1 VATLLIEGPGAE
13 ELVQTRFQAKSGRP
27 LASHPPDRLVFGH
40 FALPVGPEPDVPPG
54 EEVVVRRHSPESVEL
69 HCHGGF
75 AALSLIQKALAE
87 QGARIVGWQDWVR
100 EHHADPITA
109 AAWLALAGART
120 EQTAMILLEQYQ
132 GALRRAIA
140 AVQQALASGDASA
153 ALGQLQNLLL
163 QAPTGLHLV
172 EPWQVVLAG
181 PPNVGKS
188 SLINALLGYQRAIV
202 HPTPGTTRDVV
213 TAITALEGWPVE
225 LSDTAGLRESAEVI
239 EQAGVALA
247 HQRLAAAD
255 LVVLVFDQS
264 QPWTEA
270 DESLVAAQPA
280 ALVVFNKADLPSPAG
295 LARPSGLA
303 TSAIKGQGIEPLI
316 HAIVQRLV
324 PQPPAPGTAVPFTAE
339 QVHLLQTAQ
348 IAAEHGDFP
357 TAAAVLEQLWDGCP
371 PKQKK
376 NAKSCLDSSS

>member
-1 VATLLIEGPGAE
+1 MVQLTPPGRGAVATLLVEGPGAE
-13 ELVQTRFQAKSGRP
+13 EVVQGRFQANSGRP
-27 LASHPPDRLVFGH
+27 LAAYPPERLVFGH
-40 FALPVGPEPDVPPG
+40 FALPAGPEPDTPPR
-54 EEVVVRRHSPESVEL
+54 EEVVIRRHSPESVEI

-87 QGARIVGWQDWVR
+87 QGARGVGWQDWVR

-109 AAWLALAGART
+109 AARLALASARS
-120 EQTAMILLEQYQ
+120 ERTAGILLEQYQ

-140 AVQQALASGDASA
+140 AAKQSLAHRDVSA
-153 ALGQLQNLLL
+153 ACRQLEDLLA

-172 EPWQVVLAG
+172 EPWRVVLAG
-181 PPNVGKS
+181 PPNAGKS

-213 TAITALEGWPVE
+213 TAITAMEGWPVE

-247 HQRLAAAD
+247 RQRLGAAD

-264 QPWTEA
+264 RPWTEA
-270 DESLVAAQPA
+270 DENLVATQPGA
-280 ALVVFNKADLPSPAG
+280 VVVFNKADLPSPAG
-295 LARPSGLA
+295 LVRRAGLA
-303 TSAIKGQGIEPLI
+303 TSALTGQGIEPLI
-316 HAIVQRLV
+316 HAIVRRLV

-348 IAAEHGDFP
+348 LAAEQGDVSQ
-357 TAAAVLEQLWDGCP
+357 AEAVLEQL
-371 PKQKK
+371 
-376 NAKSCLDSSS
+376 